1 MKKILFISQYSPEA
15 RIVGDMIYTWD
26 ILRAL
31 KHEKGVYVH
40 FIAYQDK
47 EKWYENETKQL
58 ASLVDKVTIV
68 PFKHLKAWQ
77 MALSLY
83 PASMRNRAHGNMQ
96 SAVNKI
102 LEDEQYDCIM
112 FNTMRMA
119 YLVNCIHT
127 KDTKFVYISH
137 NIEAEVSRSIYKTT
151 HNIIQK
157 LIYWQDYIKTAWWEK
172 HLIKYFDAITT
183 ICSYDA
189 NYFLNNNYKGI
200 VKVIRPIVNLKP
212 YDSPKQHTGKIII
225 CGSFTWLP
233 KKLNLNRIF
242 DSKSIEHL
250 VPNGCRLQVVG
261 RTLQDDIEKGNKL
274 PGVHV
279 TGPVEDIKPYYEDA
293 EVALVPELAGGGFK
307 LKIAEAIL
315 HHIPIVAIKG
325 SVTDDNMIA
334 GIHYVEAEDFDN
346 LIDKAI
352 LLVHNRNLQQEITE
366 NAIKLF
372 MDTYSIEAVNK
383 EIQKIIGNLN
393 KQKEI

>member
-31 KHEKGVYVH
+31 KHNEGVYVH

-58 ASLVDKVTIV
+58 ASLVDKVTVV
-68 PFKHLKAWQ
+68 PFRHLKAWQ

-83 PASMRNRAHGNMQ
+83 PASIRNRAHGNML
-96 SAVNKI
+96 SAVNRI
-102 LEDEQYDCIM
+102 LENEHYDCIM
-112 FNTMRMA
+112 FNTLRMA
-119 YLVNCIHT
+119 YLVNSIPA
-127 KDTKFVYISH
+127 KDSRLVYLSH

-151 HNIIQK
+151 GNIIQK
-157 LIYWQDYIKTAWWEK
+157 LVYWQDYIKTAWWEK
-172 HLIKYFDAITT
+172 HLIRHFDAITT

-189 NYFLNNNYKGI
+189 NYLLHNNYKGI

-212 YDSPKQHTGKIII
+212 YGSPKQHTGKIII

-242 DSKSIEHL
+242 DSGSIAHL
-250 VPNGCRLQVVG
+250 EPNGCRLQVVG
-261 RTLQDDIEKGNKL
+261 RTLPDDIEKGNSL

-279 TGPVEDIKPYYEDA
+279 TGPVEDITPYYDDA
-293 EVALVPELAGGGFK
+293 EVAIVPELAGGGFK

-315 HHIPIVAIKG
+315 HHVPIVAING

-334 GIHYVEAEDFDN
+334 GVHYVEAEDFDD

-352 LLVHNRNLQQEITE
+352 SLVHDRTRQQEITG

-372 MDTYSIEAVNK
+372 MDTYSIDAVSK
-383 EIQKIIGNLN
+383 EIAKLIS
-393 KQKEI
+393 K